1 MPKSERKY
9 EVSILES
16 EGSCK
21 SNLFEKMAKRGDL
34 TSTKL
39 ANVIG
44 CEVEIVGYAKVKIVT
59 DEKEFELMY
68 IDTNEY
74 GLVSTGSEIF
84 YDSVKEYL
92 EDTKQFILKE
102 VKTKKGKTYKA
113 VPKLKN
119 DGKVSEESVDDLPF

>member
-1 MPKSERKY
+1 MLLLS
-9 EVSILES
+9 
-16 EGSCK
+16 
-21 SNLFEKMAKRGDL
+21 
-34 TSTKL
+34 
-39 ANVIG
+39 
-44 CEVEIVGYAKVKIVT
+44 CEVEIVGYAKVKVVT
-59 DEKEFELMY
+59 EDKEFELMY

-119 DGKVSEESVDDLPF
+119 DGKVAEESDNDLPY